1 MAARRRNPT
10 AAKRRKKDAEQGQD
24 TQCKKLEPEVLPDAR
39 PFGTLSVMPLEI
51 LFNIMSASRLD
62 VPTLASCRC
71 VCRAAKS
78 VVDTGILEY
87 KWLASHHLNVIHAM
101 INADARH
108 PTCAA
113 VCATL
118 RLEQCSFCSRKIRYR
133 PHAAGPLMSA
143 CLYLPTAELLCTT
156 CYSNRSGD
164 LIPYCETHLQKH
176 LSDVRKDLG
185 KRGEDQAVVD
195 WSRAHLVPSAQ
206 GLLQTSRV
214 NGRVYHQRGWLR
226 PVLYDARAVEQ
237 VFGLKLERYIKPIIS
252 CFEVFLRMY
261 MKIVANRLTALSVL
275 QMFHG
280 DVGAIGGATWLTRA

>member
-1 MAARRRNPT
+1 MVARRRNPT
-10 AAKRRKKDAEQGQD
+10 AAKRRKKDAEQSQD
-24 TQCKKLEPEVLPDAR
+24 TQCEKIEPEVLPDAR

-62 VPTLASCRC
+62 VPTLASCRG

-87 KWLASHHLNVIHAM
+87 QWLASHHLNIIRAM

-118 RLEQCSFCSRKIRYR
+118 RLEQCGFCTQKIRYR
-133 PHAAGPLMSA
+133 SHETGPLMAA
-143 CLYLPTAELLCTT
+143 CLYLPTAELLCAT
-156 CYSNRSGD
+156 CYDNRGGD

-176 LSDVRKDLG
+176 LLDVRKDLG
-185 KRGEDQAVVD
+185 KRGEDQAAVD

-206 GLLQTSRV
+206 GLQQTARV
-214 NGRVYHQRGWLR
+214 NGRVYHRRGWLR
-226 PVLYDARAVEQ
+226 PVLYDARAVER
-237 VFGLKLERYIKPIIS
+237 VFGLKLQR
-252 CFEVFLRMY
+252 
-261 MKIVANRLTALSVL
+261 
-275 QMFHG
+275 
-280 DVGAIGGATWLTRA
+280 